1 MAIKLFKRPL
11 SPRLFLALP
20 LILAACGVAE
30 QQAERRVVRPVKTMV
45 IGADETGGIRSFP
58 ARIESSRRAD
68 LSFRVP
74 GKVVELLVREGE
86 RVEPGQVIAHLDP
99 VTFQVVVDGRRA
111 TLDRITKDF
120 ERATDLLPRGVV
132 PGQTYD
138 RLEAEMKSATAGA
151 PTGPARPRLHDL
163 FGAIFRRDRP
173 SLHRVFRGGAGK
185 ADDHQAARH
194 FGASRMPQFD
204 PLING
209 ATHRPRT

>member
-138 RLEAEMKSATAGA
+138 RLEAEMKSATAALQRA
-151 PTGPARPRLHDL
+151 PLDLDYTTFSAPFSGEIARRYIESFEEVQAKQTIIKL
-163 FGAIFRRDRP
+163 RDISALEDAPVRP
-173 SLHRVFRGGAGK
+173 T
-185 ADDHQAARH
+185 HQWRYA
-194 FGASRMPQFD
+194 
-204 PLING
+204 
-209 ATHRPRT
+209 